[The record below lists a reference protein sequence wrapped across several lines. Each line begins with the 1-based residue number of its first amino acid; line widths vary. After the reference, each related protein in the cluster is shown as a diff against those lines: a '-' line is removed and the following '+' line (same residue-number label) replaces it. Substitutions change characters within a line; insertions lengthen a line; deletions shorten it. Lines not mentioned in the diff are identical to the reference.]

1 MQTTLLAIA
10 IAIIVAIVAA
20 LAAPLVV
27 DWNHFRAT
35 FETEASRFTGLR
47 VHVNGAIDARILPSP
62 RIKLRDVEIGAPDR
76 APLLRAGAI
85 DLEVRLSPLIRG
97 DVQATQANLV
107 APQIDLELDRG
118 GAVVLPAM
126 AASAR
131 PGELSV
137 SKLSVDGGT
146 ITLADAASGARL
158 QLQKLSFAGDVR
170 SLLGPFQGQGSF
182 VVGGESFSY
191 RVAGGHVDDANSLKI
206 RLSLDPSDRALTV
219 NLDGTLGFERG
230 TPQFEGTLALARPVG
245 VALASGERV
254 MNDPWQ
260 AGAAIHATPAA
271 ATLKDVVFQYGPDER
286 AVNFTGKAELAFG
299 DRPHFDGELSALEVN
314 VDRALAAPDV
324 TRRPPL
330 LVLKSFVETMVP
342 VVRPP
347 LPGKLRVGIAGL
359 TLGGT
364 TVQSLRGTVGF
375 DDAGWNLDD
384 FELHAPGATAVTLS
398 GRFNAIAHDVSFSG
412 PGAVEAADADTLLAW
427 LGGRGGQPSGEARV
441 FRALGDVGIAGN
453 RLAVDRLAV
462 TLDREKADGRFAYT
476 WPTAGHPAVVEAD
489 LHATKLDLD
498 ALTAFA
504 QTAVGQNGFELPRQG
519 SLALDLGRATLGGV
533 DARGVNARA
542 KFDAGALQIER
553 LSIGELGGG
562 AFDIAGRIDE
572 LSSQPRG
579 HIAVDVNA
587 ATIAS
592 FAPLLGRL
600 APRAADALR
609 RASDRLAPAKLHA
622 TLTVDRA
629 AAGSSAK
636 LDLDGQLGLLRLI
649 AAGNANG
656 APSHLGDTTLH
667 LDSRLDA
674 DDGTALTALF
684 GIDRIVGV
692 DQLPGRATLSLT
704 GPLNGDMRVD
714 GEVAASGLT
723 AAARGM
729 LHVSGNYA
737 PGAALQVLATAADL
751 RPLQQAMTG
760 QAGEAVS
767 VSARAAVA
775 IDDTALSLTQIAVAV
790 GKASVRG
797 RLTVNPT
804 SPANVDGELA
814 ADNVDGA
821 WLTAMLLGIPGQ
833 ALGATGWSSRPA
845 SAGAFAA
852 MNGMVRFTLDHTA
865 FTPALVANGLKGVA
879 QFRGNEIALNEIDGS
894 FAGGHLAGTLAFRR
908 DAEAVSGRGHV
919 ALSGADAAKLLGNN
933 KRAIDAKLTVQSVLD
948 SIGTSAAALIHN
960 LHGGGTV
967 AVADAHIAGFDPAA
981 FAAAMRVADQGTA
994 VEPAK
999 IAAIDGAKVQA
1010 AVEAAMAGGRLTV
1023 PQGEATLTVTNGRV
1037 GVANATLPAQDGATL
1052 SLAGA
1057 LDLGTGAVDARM
1069 TLSASPPPHALIG
1082 LRPEFSVAL
1091 KGPLA
1096 APARTLEVSA
1106 LTGWLTLRAAELQ
1119 TRRLESIEANSR
1131 VEVIG
1136 RAVRPEPSAVPSIPA
1151 GRTVEAEPAVPAIG
1165 MRGLE
1170 LLQPDGPPG
1179 AATGTTT
1186 AKPQASPPAAPA
1198 APATPPAAPR
1208 TAAPT
1213 LPPPLNL
1220 LFGPEN

>member
-35 FETEASRFTGLR
+35 FETEASRFTGLS

-62 RIKLRDVEIGAPDR
+62 RIKLHDVEIGAPDR

-85 DLEVRLSPLIRG
+85 DLEVRLGPLIRG

-118 GAVVLPAM
+118 GAIVWPAV

-137 SKLSVDGGT
+137 SKLSVDDGT

-170 SLLGPFQGQGSF
+170 SLLGPFQGQGRF
-182 VVGGESFSY
+182 NVGSESFSY
-191 RVAGGHVDDANSLKI
+191 RLAGGRVDDARSLKI
-206 RLSLDPSDRALTV
+206 RLGLDPSDRALTV
-219 NLDGTLGFERG
+219 NLDGVLGFERG
-230 TPQFEGTLALARPVG
+230 TPQFDGTLALARPVG

-271 ATLKDVVFQYGPDER
+271 ATLKDAVFQYGPDER

-330 LVLKSFVETMVP
+330 LVLKSFVETVVP

-364 TVQSLRGTVGF
+364 MVQSLRATVSF

-384 FELHAPGATAVTLS
+384 FELHAPGATALTLR
-398 GRFNAIAHDVSFSG
+398 GRVNATAHDVSFSG
-412 PGAVEAADADTLLAW
+412 PGAIEAADADTLLAW
-427 LGGRGGQPSGEARV
+427 LGGRGAQPSGEARV
-441 FRALGDVGIAGN
+441 FRARGDVAIAGS
-453 RLAVDRLAV
+453 RLAVDKLAL
-462 TLDREKADGRFAYT
+462 TLDRDNVDGRFAYT
-476 WPTAGHPAVVEAD
+476 WPASGRPAVAEAD

-504 QTAVGQNGFELPRQG
+504 RTAVDQDGFELPRQG
-519 SLALDLGRATLGGV
+519 SLALDLGQVTLAGV
-533 DARGVNARA
+533 DARAVNARA
-542 KFDAGALQIER
+542 KFDSGALQIER
-553 LSIGELGGG
+553 LSIGELGGA
-562 AFDIAGRIDE
+562 AFDIAGRVDE

-579 HIAVDVNA
+579 RIAVDVNA
-587 ATIAS
+587 ATLAS
-592 FAPLLGRL
+592 FAPLLGRI

-609 RASDRLAPAKLHA
+609 RAGDRLAPAKLHA
-622 TLTVDRA
+622 TLTVERA

-636 LDLDGQLGLLRLI
+636 LDLDGQMGLLRV
-649 AAGNANG
+649 ATVGDANG
-656 APSHLGDTTLH
+656 APSHLGEAAVH
-667 LDSRLDA
+667 VDSRLDV

-684 GIDRIVGV
+684 GIDRVVGV
-692 DQLPGRATLSLT
+692 DQLPGRVTLSLT

-714 GEVAASGLT
+714 GEAAASGLT

-729 LHVSGNYA
+729 LRWNGNETPQA
-737 PGAALQVLATAADL
+737 SLQVLATAADL

-760 QAGEAVS
+760 QAGDAAS
-767 VSARAAVA
+767 VSARSAVA
-775 IDDTALSLTQIAVAV
+775 FDGNAWSLTQIAVAA

-797 RLTVNPT
+797 RLNVALT
-804 SPANVDGELA
+804 SPASINGELA

-821 WLTAMLLGIPGQ
+821 WLTAMLLGLPSQ
-833 ALGATGWSSRPA
+833 ARGATGLSSRPVG
-845 SAGAFAA
+845 AGAFAA
-852 MNGMVRFTLDHTA
+852 VNGTVRFVLDHAA
-865 FTPALVANGLKGVA
+865 FTPALLANGLKGVA
-879 QFRGNEIALNEIDGS
+879 QFRGNEITLNEIDGS
-894 FAGGHLAGTLAFRR
+894 FAGGRLAGTLAFRR
-908 DAEAVSGRGHV
+908 DADAVSGRGHI
-919 ALSGADAAKLLGNN
+919 AISGADAATLLGTDR
-933 KRAIDAKLTVQSVLD
+933 KAIDAKLMVQSDLD
-948 SIGTSAAALIHN
+948 SIGTSAAALMHS
-960 LHGGGTV
+960 LHGSGMV
-967 AVADAHIAGFDPAA
+967 AVTDARIAGIDPAA
-981 FAAAMRVADQGTA
+981 FAAAMHAADQGTA

-999 IAAIDGAKVQA
+999 IAAIDPGKIQA
-1010 AVEAAMAGGRLTV
+1010 AVDAAMAGGHLVV
-1023 PQGEATLTVTNGRV
+1023 PQGEAALTVTNGKIS
-1037 GVANATLPAQDGATL
+1037 VANATLPAQDGAAL

-1057 LDLGTGAVDARM
+1057 FDLGTGAVDARM
-1069 TLSASPPPHALIG
+1069 TLSAPPPAHALIG
-1082 LRPEFSVAL
+1082 LRPELSVAL

-1096 APARTLEVSA
+1096 APARTLDVSA

-1131 VEVIG
+1131 LEVIG
-1136 RAVRPEPSAVPSIPA
+1136 RAVRPEPAPVSTMPA

-1170 LLQPDGPPG
+1170 LLQPDAPAGA
-1179 AATGTTT
+1179 AATGLAPPT
-1186 AKPQASPPAAPA
+1186 KPQAATPT

-1208 TAAPT
+1208 AAAPS

-1220 LFGPEN
+1220 LFGPKN

>member
-1 MQTTLLAIA
+1 VQTTLLAIA

-35 FETEASRFTGLR
+35 FETEASRFTGLS

-62 RIKLRDVEIGAPDR
+62 RIKLRDVEIGAPGR
-76 APLLRAGAI
+76 TPLLRAGAI
-85 DLEVRLSPLIRG
+85 DLEVRLGPLIRG
-97 DVQATQANLV
+97 DVQATQAHLV

-118 GAVVLPAM
+118 GAIVWPAV

-137 SKLSVDGGT
+137 SKLSVDDGT
-146 ITLADAASGARL
+146 VTVADAASGARL

-182 VVGGESFSY
+182 IVGGESFSY
-191 RVAGGHVDDANSLKI
+191 RVAGGRVDDASSLKI
-206 RLSLDPSDRALTV
+206 RLGLDPSDRALTV
-219 NLDGTLGFERG
+219 NLDGELGFERG
-230 TPQFEGTLALARPVG
+230 TPQFDGTLALARPVG

-260 AGAAIHATPAA
+260 AGAAIHATAAA

-314 VDRALAAPDV
+314 VDRAIAAPDV

-330 LVLKSFVETMVP
+330 LVLKSFVETVVP
-342 VVRPP
+342 VVKPP

-364 TVQSLRGTVGF
+364 MMQSLRGTVSF

-384 FELHAPGATAVTLS
+384 FELHAPGATALTLS
-398 GRFNAIAHDVSFSG
+398 GRVNATAHDVSFSG
-412 PGAVEAADADTLLAW
+412 PGTVEAADADTLLAW
-427 LGGRGGQPSGEARV
+427 LGGGRGGQPPGEARV
-441 FRALGDVGIAGN
+441 FRARGDVAIAGS
-453 RLAVDRLAV
+453 RLAVDKLAL
-462 TLDREKADGRFAYT
+462 TLDRENVDGRFAYA
-476 WPTAGHPAVVEAD
+476 WPAAGRPAVVEAD
-489 LHATKLDLD
+489 LHASKLDLD
-498 ALTAFA
+498 ALAAFA
-504 QTAVGQNGFELPRQG
+504 RTAVDQDGFELPRQG
-519 SLALDLGRATLGGV
+519 SLALDLGRATLAGV
-533 DARGVNARA
+533 DARAVNARA

-553 LSIGELGGG
+553 LSIGELGGA

-572 LSSQPRG
+572 WSSQPRG
-579 HIAVDVNA
+579 RIAVDVSA
-587 ATIAS
+587 ATLGS
-592 FAPLLGRL
+592 FAPLLGRI

-609 RASDRLAPAKLHA
+609 RAGDRLAPAKLHA
-622 TLTVDRA
+622 TLTVERA

-636 LDLDGQLGLLRLI
+636 LDLDGQMGLLRVT
-649 AAGNANG
+649 AAGDANG
-656 APSHLGDTTLH
+656 APSHLGDATLH

-692 DQLPGRATLSLT
+692 DQLPGRVTLSLT

-714 GEVAASGLT
+714 GEAAASGLT
-723 AAARGM
+723 AAARGA
-729 LHVSGNYA
+729 LRWSGNEMPQA
-737 PGAALQVLATAADL
+737 SLQVLTTAADL

-760 QAGEAVS
+760 QAGEAAS

-775 IDDTALSLTQIAVAV
+775 FDGNAWSLTQIAVAA

-797 RLTVNPT
+797 RLGVALT
-804 SPANVDGELA
+804 SPVGIDGELA

-821 WLTAMLLGIPGQ
+821 WLTAMLLGLPGQ
-833 ALGATGWSSRPA
+833 ARGATGLSSRPVG
-845 SAGAFAA
+845 AGAFAA
-852 MNGMVRFTLDHTA
+852 MNGMVRFVLDHAA
-865 FTPALVANGLKGVA
+865 FTTALFATGLKGVA

-894 FAGGHLAGTLAFRR
+894 FAGGRLTGTLAFRR
-908 DAEAVSGRGHV
+908 NADAVSGRGHI
-919 ALSGADAAKLLGNN
+919 ALSGADAATLLGAD
-933 KRAIDAKLTVQSVLD
+933 KKTIDAKLTVQSDLD
-948 SIGTSAAALIHN
+948 SIGTSAAALMRS
-960 LHGGGTV
+960 LHGSGTV
-967 AVADAHIAGFDPAA
+967 AVTDARISGIDPAA
-981 FAAAMRVADQGTA
+981 FAAAMRAADHGTA

-999 IAAIDGAKVQA
+999 IAAVDPVKIQA
-1010 AVEAAMAGGRLTV
+1010 AVDAAMAGGRLIV
-1023 PQGEATLTVTNGRV
+1023 PQGETTLTVTNGKV
-1037 GVANATLPAQDGATL
+1037 SVANATLPAQDGATL

-1069 TLSASPPPHALIG
+1069 MLSAPPPAHALIG

-1096 APARTLEVSA
+1096 APTRTLDISA
-1106 LTGWLTLRAAELQ
+1106 LTGWLTLRVAELQ

-1131 VEVIG
+1131 LEVIG
-1136 RAVRPEPSAVPSIPA
+1136 RAVRAESAAVSTMPA

-1170 LLQPDGPPG
+1170 LLLPDAPPG
-1179 AATGTTT
+1179 VATTGSATT
-1186 AKPQASPPAAPA
+1186 KPPPAPPA

-1208 TAAPT
+1208 AAAPT

-1220 LFGPEN
+1220 LFGPKN

>member
-27 DWNHFRAT
+27 DWNHFRTT
-35 FETEASRFTGLR
+35 FETEASRFTGLS

-62 RIKLRDVEIGAPDR
+62 RIKLRDVAIGAPDR

-85 DLEVRLSPLIRG
+85 DLEVRLGPLIRG
-97 DVQATQANLV
+97 DVQATEAHLD

-118 GAVVLPAM
+118 GAIAWPAV

-131 PGELSV
+131 PSELSV
-137 SKLSVDGGT
+137 SKLSVDDGT

-191 RVAGGHVDDANSLKI
+191 RVAGGHVDDAGSLRI
-206 RLSLDPSDRALTV
+206 RLGLDPSDRALTV
-219 NLDGTLGFERG
+219 NLDGALGFERG
-230 TPQFEGTLALARPVG
+230 TPQFDGTLVLARPVG

-271 ATLKDVVFQYGPDER
+271 ATIKDAVFQYGPDER

-330 LVLKSFVETMVP
+330 LALKSFVETVVP
-342 VVRPP
+342 VIRPP
-347 LPGKLRVGIAGL
+347 LPGKIHVGIAGL

-364 TVQSLRGTVGF
+364 TVQSLRGTVNF

-384 FELHAPGATAVTLS
+384 FELRAPGATAVTLS
-398 GRFNAIAHDVSFSG
+398 GRFNATAHDVSFSG
-412 PGAVEAADADTLLAW
+412 PGAVESADADTLLAW
-427 LGGRGGQPSGEARV
+427 LGGRGAQPSGEARV
-441 FRALGDVGIAGN
+441 FRARGDVGIAGN
-453 RLAVDRLAV
+453 RLAVDKLAV
-462 TLDREKADGRFAYT
+462 TLDRENADGRFAYT
-476 WPTAGHPAVVEAD
+476 WPAAGHPAVVEAD

-504 QTAVGQNGFELPRQG
+504 RTAVGQNGFEMPHQG
-519 SLALDLGRATLGGV
+519 SLALDLDKATLAGV
-533 DARGVNARA
+533 DARAVNARA

-553 LSIGELGGG
+553 LSIGELGGA

-579 HIAVDVNA
+579 RIAVDVNA
-587 ATIAS
+587 ATLAS
-592 FAPLLGRL
+592 FAPLLGRI

-609 RASDRLAPAKLHA
+609 RAADRLAPAKLHA
-622 TLTVDRA
+622 TLTVERA
-629 AAGSSAK
+629 AAGSGAK
-636 LDLDGQLGLLRLI
+636 LELDGQMGLLRLT
-649 AAGNANG
+649 AAGDANG
-656 APSHLGDTTLH
+656 APSHLGEAAVR

-684 GIDRIVGV
+684 GIDRVVGV
-692 DQLPGRATLSLT
+692 DQLPGRMTLSLT

-714 GEVAASGLT
+714 GEIAASGLT

-729 LHVSGNYA
+729 LRLSDIETPQA
-737 PGAALQVLATAADL
+737 SLQVLATAADL

-760 QAGEAVS
+760 QAGDAAP

-775 IDDTALSLTQIAVAV
+775 IDGTALSLTQIALAA

-804 SPANVDGELA
+804 SPVSVDGDLA

-821 WLTAMLLGIPGQ
+821 WITATLLGLPGQ
-833 ALGATGWSSRPA
+833 ARGATGWSSRPA
-845 SAGAFAA
+845 GSGAFAS
-852 MNGMVRFTLDHTA
+852 MNGTVRFALDHAA

-879 QFRGNEIALNEIDGS
+879 QFRGTEIALNEIDGS
-894 FAGGHLAGTLAFRR
+894 FAGGRLAGTLSFRR
-908 DAEAVSGRGHV
+908 DADAVSGRGHI
-919 ALSGADAAKLLGNN
+919 ALSGADAATLLGTD
-933 KRAIDAKLTVQSVLD
+933 KKAIDAKLTVQSDLD

-981 FAAAMRVADQGTA
+981 FAAAMRAADQGSA

-999 IAAIDGAKVQA
+999 IAAIDEAKIHA
-1010 AVEAAMAGGRLTV
+1010 AVEAAMAGGSLTV
-1023 PQGEATLTVTNGRV
+1023 PQGEAALTVTNGRV
-1037 GVANATLPAQDGATL
+1037 NVANATLLAQDGATL

-1069 TLSASPPPHALIG
+1069 TLSALPPAHALIG
-1082 LRPEFSVAL
+1082 LRPEISIAL
-1091 KGPLA
+1091 KGPLG
-1096 APARTLEVSA
+1096 APARTLDVSA

-1131 VEVIG
+1131 LEVIG
-1136 RAVRPEPSAVPSIPA
+1136 RAVRPEPSAVSMMPA

-1170 LLQPDGPPG
+1170 LLQPDGSPG
-1179 AATGTTT
+1179 AATGTT
-1186 AKPQASPPAAPA
+1186 AKPQASPPAAAPA
-1198 APATPPAAPR
+1198 APATPLAAPR
-1208 TAAPT
+1208 AAAPT

-1220 LFGPEN
+1220 LFGPKN